1 MFDLVEI
8 EDRIDKHEKLLKA
21 IQHKMKEMRNSFN
34 EIYTELETKDDY
46 YYAIHPNEKEQ
57 LNEKIR
63 QRMSVYDLLRETAET
78 IQTQTKKDMQSVFEE
93 LQKRQ
98 YHIDS

>member
-1 MFDLVEI
+1 MFDLAEI

-46 YYAIHPNEKEQ
+46 YYAIHPNEKTE

-78 IQTQTKKDMQSVFEE
+78 IRTQTYADMRTVFDE
-93 LQKRQ
+93 LHKNH
-98 YHIDS
+98 YYES

>member
-1 MFDLVEI
+1 MFNLKEI
-8 EDRIDKHEKLLKA
+8 QDRIDKHEKLLKA
-21 IQHKMKEMRNSFN
+21 IQNKIKEMQSDFN
-34 EIYTELETKDDY
+34 EIYSELEIKDDY
-46 YYAIHPNEKEQ
+46 YYAIHSKEKNE

>member
-1 MFDLVEI
+1 MFDLAEI
-8 EDRIDKHEKLLKA
+8 QERIKKHEKLLEG
-21 IQHKMKEMRNSFN
+21 IQNKINDMRNDFN
-34 EIYTELETKDDY
+34 EIYSELEIKDDY
-46 YYAIHPNEKEQ
+46 YYAIHPNEKKV

-63 QRMSVYDLLRETAET
+63 QRMSVYDLLRETAES
-78 IQTQTKKDMQSVFEE
+78 IRTQTKNDMQLVFEE

>member
-1 MFDLVEI
+1 MFDLKEI
-8 EDRIDKHEKLLKA
+8 QNRIDKHEKLLKA
-21 IQHKMKEMRNSFN
+21 IQNKIKEMQSDFN
-34 EIYTELETKDDY
+34 EIYSELEIKDDN
-46 YYAIHPNEKEQ
+46 YYAIHSKEKNK

-78 IQTQTKKDMQSVFEE
+78 IQTQTKKDMQSIFEE

>member
-1 MFDLVEI
+1 MFDLKEI
-8 EDRIDKHEKLLKA
+8 QNRIDKHEKLLEA
-21 IQHKMKEMRNSFN
+21 IQNKVKQMQSDFN
-34 EIYTELETKDDY
+34 EIYSELEIKDDN
-46 YYAIHPNEKEQ
+46 YYAIHSKEKNK

-78 IQTQTKKDMQSVFEE
+78 IQTQTKKDMQSIFEE

>member
-1 MFDLVEI
+1 MFDLKEI
-8 EDRIDKHEKLLKA
+8 QNRIDKHEKLLEA
-21 IQHKMKEMRNSFN
+21 IQNKIKQMQSDFN
-34 EIYTELETKDDY
+34 EIYSELEIKDDN
-46 YYAIHPNEKEQ
+46 YYAIHSKEKNK

-63 QRMSVYDLLRETAET
+63 QRMSVYDLLLETAET
-78 IQTQTKKDMQSVFEE
+78 IQTQTKKDMQSIFEE

>member
-1 MFDLVEI
+1 MFDLKEI
-8 EDRIDKHEKLLKA
+8 QNRIDKHEKLLKA
-21 IQHKMKEMRNSFN
+21 IQNKIKQMQSDFD
-34 EIYTELETKDDY
+34 EIYSELEIKDDNY
-46 YYAIHPNEKEQ
+46 YEIHSNEKNE

-78 IQTQTKKDMQSVFEE
+78 IQTQTKKDMQSIFEE
-93 LQKRQ
+93 LQKRR